1 MTTSQAYIQQLIDLR
16 RYQQAEELLRKALAA
31 DPNDSELHARLAFV
45 LYRQDHDAEALQE
58 IQIAISLAP
67 SDPQNHYLLAH
78 IQLSLEHEEAALTAI
93 RDALRLDP
101 TEARFHA
108 TLGRIY
114 ARRKEWYRALE
125 AAEKGLT
132 LDPTHVDC
140 LNLRATAQARIGRR
154 TEARQT
160 RQEALRQAPD
170 DASTHAQQ
178 GWALLEEGQ
187 AQEAFAHFREAL
199 RLDPLSLWAREG
211 IVEALRARNPLYRL
225 LLRYFLWVGGLTWG
239 ERWAVWTSISIGMQS
254 LRALARSFF
263 PLWLLVLPLEFAH
276 DLFLGLT
283 WTARPLFALL
293 VRLDKLGRHA
303 LPHEEIVASN
313 WVLVCLLG
321 GLAGLVAAPLTS
333 NLGFLLL
340 PLAAL
345 GLLIPISGVFIA
357 PRGWVR
363 WILTGYTI
371 LLALAA
377 LGMTIA
383 AVTQT
388 AVGAGIAI
396 ALGIAF
402 VVGTPAYPTTAVLLM
417 LVGGFAKQLK
427 QAMTAQP

>member
-1 MTTSQAYIQQLIDLR
+1 MTNLAYIQQLIDLR
-16 RYQQAEELLRKALAA
+16 RYKQAEEMLRQALAT
-31 DPNDSELHARLAFV
+31 DPNDSELHATLAFV

-58 IQIAISLAP
+58 IQTAISLAP
-67 SDPQNHYLLAH
+67 SDSQNHYLLAH
-78 IQLSLEHEEAALTAI
+78 IQLSLGHEVAALTAI
-93 RDALRLDP
+93 QDALRLNP

-125 AAEKGLT
+125 AAEKGLA
-132 LDPTHVDC
+132 LDPIHVDC
-140 LNLRATAQARIGRR
+140 LNLRATAQARVGRKA
-154 TEARQT
+154 EARQT
-160 RQEALRQAPD
+160 RQEALQQAPD
-170 DASTHAQQ
+170 DAGTHAHQ

-187 AQEAFAHFREAL
+187 AQEAFAHLREAL

-225 LLRYFLWVGGLTWG
+225 LLRYFLWLGGLTWG
-239 ERWAVWTSISIGMQS
+239 ERWAVWTSVSVGMQS

-263 PLWLLVLPLEFAH
+263 PLWLLVLPLEFIY

-303 LPHEEIVASN
+303 LPHEELVASN

-321 GLAGLVAAPLTS
+321 GLAGSVAAPLTR

-345 GLLIPISGVFIA
+345 ALLIPVSGVFIA

-363 WILTGYTI
+363 WFLTVYAA
-371 LLALAA
+371 LLGLAA
-377 LGMTIA
+377 LGMTVA

-402 VVGTPAYPTTAVLLM
+402 ITGTSAYPATAVLLM
-417 LVGGFAKQLK
+417 LAGGFTQELK
-427 QAMTAQP
+427 RAMSA